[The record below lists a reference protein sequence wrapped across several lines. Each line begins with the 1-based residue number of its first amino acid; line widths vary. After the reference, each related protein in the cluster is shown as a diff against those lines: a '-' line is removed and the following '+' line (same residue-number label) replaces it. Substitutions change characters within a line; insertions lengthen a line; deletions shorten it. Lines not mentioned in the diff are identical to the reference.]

1 MKTSTIVFGGSALL
15 ALVLAL
21 AARID
26 VPQTVA
32 ATESVG
38 QSRQFDDSWNDMQ
51 TTVMPKTASLRN
63 TEPKPI
69 QTVKIEPE
77 SEIIPPSVI
86 YEDKPRKPKYHEP
99 KDVCRRHGMHK
110 VQRGRSWRCRR

>member
-38 QSRQFDDSWNDMQ
+38 QSRQFDDSWNALQ
-51 TTVMPKTASLRN
+51 TSIIPKTASLRE
-63 TEPKPI
+63 EPKLV

-77 SEIIPPSVI
+77 SEVIPEI
-86 YEDKPRKPKYHEP
+86 LMTPKSRFKRVE
-99 KDVCRRHGMHK
+99 KRDVCQRHGMHK
-110 VQRGRSWRCRR
+110 VQRGRSWRCR